1 MRVYKNLAKI
11 LESIAKKAITKPVS
25 IREVLARLDHF
36 GFSIIALILVLPFMQ
51 PFPVGPISVLGGVTF
66 AILGVQLLKRN
77 SSPTLPEKILNT
89 SLGVKSL
96 LRIIKIC
103 KLIIRCSKKIT
114 KPRLKKFVSGNLG
127 VKFEGIILVLGGI
140 LMAIPFG
147 VLPLNNF
154 FPGLAILFASLA
166 QFEKDGLFILIAIF
180 WLFFSVFYFSIFIIL
195 LYYIG
200 SESIQYLPYWF
211 SNIT

>member
-1 MRVYKNLAKI
+1 
-11 LESIAKKAITKPVS
+11 
-25 IREVLARLDHF
+25 
-36 GFSIIALILVLPFMQ
+36 
-51 PFPVGPISVLGGVTF
+51 
-66 AILGVQLLKRN
+66 
-77 SSPTLPEKILNT
+77 
-89 SLGVKSL
+89 
-96 LRIIKIC
+96 
-103 KLIIRCSKKIT
+103 
-114 KPRLKKFVSGNLG
+114 LG
-127 VKFEGIILVLGGI
+127 VKFEGSILVIGGI

-180 WLFFSVFYFSIFIIL
+180 WLFFSVVSFSIFIIL

-200 SESIQYLPYWF
+200 IESIQYLPYWF